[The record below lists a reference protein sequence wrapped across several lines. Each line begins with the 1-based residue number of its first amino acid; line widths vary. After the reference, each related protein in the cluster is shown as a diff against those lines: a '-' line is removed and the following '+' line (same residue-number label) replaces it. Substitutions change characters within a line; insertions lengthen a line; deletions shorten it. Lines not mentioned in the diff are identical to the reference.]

1 MIYKRCSRCGKRL
14 PAGTRCTECEDKM
27 NRERHSY
34 YDSHQRNRE
43 HAMIYSSSMWQKTRE
58 EVMHRF
64 DGIDVYKFI
73 MKGVVVPA
81 SIVHHITPL
90 EDDESL
96 KYRTENCIPVSA
108 SSHYEIHRAYD
119 LGGEDKRKMQE
130 VLHFCASEYLKKYC

>member
-1 MIYKRCSRCGKRL
+1 
-14 PAGTRCTECEDKM
+14 M

-58 EVMHRF
+58 EVMHKF

-73 MKGVVVPA
+73 MKDVVVPA
-81 SIVHHITPL
+81 TIVHHITPL

-96 KYRTENCIPVSA
+96 KYKTDNCIPVSA

-119 LGGEDKRKMQE
+119 LGGEDKKRMQE
-130 VLHFCASEYLKKYC
+130 TLHFCASEYLKNYC